1 MRRAALVLLAALVL
15 GNGTAL
21 AADPTGRMER
31 ILERG
36 RLIVGVKTDYPP
48 WGMVAPD
55 GSIVGLEP
63 DLARDAAERLGVA
76 LELVPVTAGN
86 RLQRLDQGQVDLVI
100 ATLGDTAERRSMA
113 GLVQPN
119 YYASGVSLL
128 ARNGSPFHAWGH
140 LRGRPVCLNEGAY
153 FNRVLIERYLIDPVI
168 FPATRDALLALRDG
182 RCVGWA
188 FDDTV
193 IAQLLNEPGWAGYR
207 MAMPSILHTPWAVA
221 VRKGEAGAALGR
233 FASDLVA
240 DWHRSGRLIA
250 LQAKWGLPAS
260 DFLSAQQA
268 QWTRVADGRRHC
280 QRDAA
285 SAWPP
290 DCLIGE
296 AQDGAAP
303 AVTPSW
309 VEPLRVANAAPLL
322 DPLNRGRLL
331 RGLGL
336 TLGLSLVAVVGSL
349 GVGVAL
355 AWADQSLGTSPA
367 TRALR
372 LPLRGLT
379 AVARMTPPIL
389 QLYILFFGLGGLLA
403 SHIGF
408 TPGGFLVAG
417 VVLSLYA
424 GATNAILLR
433 AALEHVRRERPG
445 TPTHRLIPAAVDRCY
460 EGLTATLVNIVKAA
474 GLASTI
480 ALPELISA
488 ANTILAEGAPA
499 GTIMNLLLVAY
510 FLLVLAMLGV
520 LRAARSG
527 VRRLA
532 WRG

>member
-1 MRRAALVLLAALVL
+1 M
-15 GNGTAL
+15 
-21 AADPTGRMER
+21 
-31 ILERG
+31 
-36 RLIVGVKTDYPP
+36 
-48 WGMVAPD
+48 
-55 GSIVGLEP
+55 
-63 DLARDAAERLGVA
+63 
-76 LELVPVTAGN
+76 
-86 RLQRLDQGQVDLVI
+86 
-100 ATLGDTAERRSMA
+100 
-113 GLVQPN
+113 
-119 YYASGVSLL
+119 
-128 ARNGSPFHAWGH
+128 
-140 LRGRPVCLNEGAY
+140 
-153 FNRVLIERYLIDPVI
+153 LIERYLIDPVI

-193 IAQLLNEPGWAGYR
+193 IAQLLNDPEWADYR

-221 VRKGEAGAALGR
+221 VRKGEARAALGR

-250 LQAKWGLPAS
+250 LQAKWGLPPS

-268 QWTRVADGRRHC
+268 QWTALEDGRPHC
-280 QRDAA
+280 RRDAA

-290 DCLIGE
+290 DCLVGG
-296 AQDGAAP
+296 GAGRRRAGRDARLGGAP
-303 AVTPSW
+303 
-309 VEPLRVANAAPLL
+309 RVANAAPLL

-355 AWADQSLGTSPA
+355 AWADQSLGRKPRDTGAQAAPA
-367 TRALR
+367 RPHGGGAHDPPDPPALH
-372 LPLRGLT
+372 PVLRPG
-379 AVARMTPPIL
+379 RPPR
-389 QLYILFFGLGGLLA
+389 QP
-403 SHIGF
+403 HGF

-433 AALEHVRRERPG
+433 AALEHVRREHPG